1 MEKATEVISVTKSSG
16 NIFADLGLPN
26 PEEHLAKA
34 RLVVAIRLAIEAD
47 GLTQSQAAEKMG
59 IDQPQVSRILRGG
72 YAGYSLERLIKFLN
86 SFGHDVEVVVR
97 KRKSSRTGTTKVR
110 VVS

>member
-1 MEKATEVISVTKSSG
+1 M
-16 NIFADLGLPN
+16 
-26 PEEHLAKA
+26 
-34 RLVVAIRLAIEAD
+34 AIRLAIEAD
-47 GLTQSQAAEKMG
+47 GLTLSQAAEKMG

-86 SFGHDVEVVVR
+86 CFGHDVELVVR
-97 KRKSSRTGTTKVR
+97 KRKASRAGTTKVR